1 MKRKVGVK
9 GKLLLSFFAF
19 SIFILAIL
27 WLLEIVFLGDVY
39 RAIKIRFVKDAAE
52 EMKYMKESSYQ
63 SYIVKIAGSS
73 GICASIYDSN
83 MNLIAS
89 EHSGGQCVAHN
100 ISSNTVK
107 LFYDFT
113 KEVEG
118 KEFQGYLP
126 AEEISAMLRKSE
138 WSYEK
143 FLRFFRFDRDAEAF
157 YYLQND
163 MHDCVFYSMI
173 TENEEGEGRF
183 VLLSSVIIPVEST
196 IETIRFELA
205 LVSVVLILVS
215 LLMAFILSRTISKP
229 IVELNRASK
238 TLPSG
243 VFDSSGIGGYREVEE
258 LSTTLN
264 AAAEEISKTDHLRR
278 ELISNV
284 SHDLRTPLTLI
295 AGYSEAM
302 RDLPGENSPEN
313 LQVIIDESQHLSEL
327 VSDLLDLSKLEAGIA
342 TSVFESIDFV
352 LLCKEIVERYRRMTV
367 LKGFDFSLES
377 NCDSVKVMV
386 DRVKITQVI
395 YNLIHNAINYSHQEK
410 KVLLRILSTEDQ
422 VRLEVIDHGVGI
434 PEEKLKYIWDRYYRV
449 DRNHQSARVGSGL
462 GLSIVK
468 KILELHH
475 AWFGVDSKL
484 GEGSCFWFVLPRE

>member
-1 MKRKVGVK
+1 MKRRVGVK

-19 SIFILAIL
+19 SGFILAIL

-39 RAIKIRFVKDAAE
+39 RGIKIRFVKDAAE
-52 EMKYMKESSYQ
+52 EMKWMEEKSYQ

-73 GICASIYDSN
+73 GICASVYDSN

-89 EHSGGQCVAHN
+89 EHSGGQCVVHN
-100 ISSNTVK
+100 ISNKTAR
-107 LFYDFT
+107 LFYDST

-118 KEFQGYLP
+118 KEFQSYLP
-126 AEEISAMLRKSE
+126 AEEISAMLNKSE

-143 FLRFFRFDRDAEAF
+143 FLRYFRFDRDAEAF

-163 MHDCVFYSMI
+163 THDCVFYSMI
-173 TENEEGEGRF
+173 TENESGQERF
-183 VLLSSVIIPVEST
+183 ILLSSVIIPVEST

-205 LVSVVLILVS
+205 LVSVALVLVS
-215 LLMAFILSRTISKP
+215 LLMAVILSRTISRP
-229 IVELNRASK
+229 IVELNAASK

-243 VFDSSGIGGYREVEE
+243 VFDSSSVGGYREVDE
-258 LSTTLN
+258 LSTTLK
-264 AAAEEISKTDHLRR
+264 AAADEISKTDHLRR

-313 LQVIIDESQHLSEL
+313 LQVIIDETQHLSEL
-327 VSDLLDLSKLEAGIA
+327 VSDLLDLSKLEAGIT
-342 TSVFESIDFV
+342 TSVLESVDFV
-352 LLCKEIVERYRRMTV
+352 MLCEEIVDRYRKMTV
-367 LKGFDFSLES
+367 LNGFDFSMES
-377 NCDSVKVMV
+377 NCDSVMVTV
-386 DRVKITQVI
+386 DRLKITQVI
-395 YNLIHNAINYSHQEK
+395 YNLIHNAINYSDQEK
-410 KVLLRILSTEDQ
+410 AVLLRIVASKDQ
-422 VRLEVIDHGVGI
+422 VRLEVVDRGVGI
-434 PEEKLKYIWDRYYRV
+434 PEEKLKHIWDRYYRV
-449 DRNHQSARVGSGL
+449 DKNHQTAKMGSGL

-468 KILELHH
+468 KILEMHH